1 MTQPMAKSRVPE
13 RRQITIMFCD
23 MVEST
28 ALSVRLDP
36 EELAEIIQTY
46 QQHCAAVIERH
57 DGFVAR
63 YIGDAILAYFGYPR
77 AHENDAERAIRAA
90 RAIIDMRW
98 PTAATAGLK
107 VHIGIATG
115 VVVVGDL
122 SQNGAELSAIGSAPN
137 LAARLESI
145 AAPGSVV
152 VSELTR
158 TLAGRLFDYRDLGR
172 HELKGFAAPV
182 PAWQVIGERKV
193 GSRFHALRAA
203 MTPLVDRLRELDEL
217 QRLWALVQ
225 RGEGHALLITSEAGV
240 GKSRLTD
247 ALAERID
254 PGCLRVWYHA
264 SPNLQSSPLAP
275 VIRQFTIAAGLAEDD
290 DEATRLRKLAQFVPA
305 EAPGSAEIV
314 AFLAE
319 FLSARGDGG
328 RTPEMS
334 PQRQKHRIFEMLMRS
349 LAAFAARGPMLLV
362 IEDLHWIDPTSDEL
376 IGSLLERLSRM
387 PILLVLTARPEF
399 QAHWQDQRRLAQMQ
413 LGPLE
418 RRDAIAMIGLVCG
431 ARSISDETVAEIADK
446 TDGMPLFIED
456 LTKDVLESADAR
468 GASAASPLP
477 IPTTLRD
484 SLTSR
489 LDRLGPAKAV
499 AEVAAVIGREFPYE
513 LLAKVVELPEERLRD
528 ELYQL
533 VDAGLL
539 VARQSS
545 AAPGYAFKHALVR
558 DAAYSSLLKK
568 KQATLHAR
576 IAAALIDE
584 FPDTADSQPE
594 VLAYHFGAAHDV
606 DNAVDFLVKAAKLSA
621 RRSGFVEAIG
631 QLGRALELLA
641 NLPRSRERLRR
652 ELNVYRTLGGIYAE
666 HRGFSS
672 AECGRAYTTA
682 LELCRQLGDAPEIF
696 SVLSGVGSFAITRA
710 EFEQC
715 KALATECLS
724 RAATQASKP
733 PFVMGH
739 LLLGGTLF
747 LQGQLVEARAHLVEA
762 IRIYDEDQPS
772 RRQKQ
777 VLYVQDQKSTGLCYL
792 ALTLTIM
799 GEVERGLAAAETGL
813 VHSRSLGGLHTI
825 NFSLTYLAAVH
836 HIRGDTQAALERATE
851 SLAAAREL
859 GFATWIGISQMIRGA
874 SLVKQGRHDEG
885 VAELR
890 RGMSAHADMEASAYQ
905 PFAMALFA
913 EGLIATGNAGEAL
926 ATVERAIA
934 ISDAKGERFYAAELR
949 RLQAEAMHA
958 CGRLRDAERALQEA
972 IDIAQ
977 LQRAKLFE
985 ARARELRA
993 ARGTRS

>member
-1 MTQPMAKSRVPE
+1 MTQPLDPSRAPE
-13 RRQITIMFCD
+13 RRQLTVMFCD

-36 EELAEIIQTY
+36 EELAEVIQTY
-46 QQHCAAVIERH
+46 RQHCAAMIERH
-57 DGFVAR
+57 GGFVAR
-63 YIGDAILAYFGYPR
+63 YVGDAILAYFGYPR

-90 RAIIDMRW
+90 LAIVGTRW
-98 PTAATAGLK
+98 PTAATADLK

-122 SQNGAELSAIGSAPN
+122 SQSGADLSAIGSAPN

-145 AAPGSVV
+145 AAPGSLV

-172 HELKGFAAPV
+172 HDLKGFDAPV
-182 PAWQVIGERKV
+182 PVWQVTGEHKV

-203 MTPLVDRLRELDEL
+203 LTPLVDRARELDEL
-217 QRLWALVQ
+217 QRLWSLVQ
-225 RGEGHALLITSEAGV
+225 RGEGHAVLITSEAGV
-240 GKSRLTD
+240 GKSRLTE

-264 SPNLQSSPLAP
+264 SPNLQSTPLAP

-290 DEATRLRKLAQFVPA
+290 SEATKLRKLAQFVPV
-305 EAPGSAEIV
+305 ETPGAAEIV

-319 FLSARGDGG
+319 FLSARGEGG
-328 RTPEMS
+328 RSAEMS

-349 LAAFAARGPMLLV
+349 LEGFAARGPILLV

-376 IGSLLERLSRM
+376 IGVLLERLSRM
-387 PILLVLTARPEF
+387 RILLVLTARPEF

-431 ARSISDETVAEIADK
+431 ERSIAEETVAEIADK

-456 LTKDVLESADAR
+456 LTKDVLEGVDAR
-468 GASAASPLP
+468 GASAASPLS

-489 LDRLGPAKAV
+489 LDRLGSAKAV

-513 LLAKVVELPEERLRD
+513 LLAKVAELPEERLRD
-528 ELYQL
+528 ELYRL

-539 VARQSS
+539 VARRSS

-558 DAAYSSLLKK
+558 DAAYASLLRK
-568 KQATLHAR
+568 KQASLHAR
-576 IAAALIDE
+576 IAAVLIDA
-584 FPDTADSQPE
+584 FPDTAESEPE
-594 VLAYHFGAAHDV
+594 VLAYHFDAAHDI
-606 DNAVDFLVKAAKLSA
+606 DHAVDFLVKAAKLSA
-621 RRSGFVEAIG
+621 RRSGFVEAIR
-631 QLGRALELLA
+631 QLERALELLA
-641 NLPRSRERLRR
+641 SAPRSPERLRR
-652 ELNVYRTLGGIYAE
+652 ELNVHRTLGGIYAE

-672 AECGRAYTTA
+672 AECGRAYTLA
-682 LELCRQLGDAPEIF
+682 LELCRELGDAPEIF
-696 SVLSGVGSFAITRA
+696 SVLSGLGSFAITRA
-710 EFEQC
+710 EFGQC
-715 KALATECLS
+715 KVIAEECLS
-724 RAATQASKP
+724 RAAAQTSKP
-733 PFVMGH
+733 PFIMGH
-739 LLLGGTLF
+739 LLYGGTQF
-747 LQGQLVEARAHLVEA
+747 LQGNLVEARAHLEEA
-762 IRIYDEDQPS
+762 IRIYDDDQPS

-792 ALTLTIM
+792 ALALTIM
-799 GEVERGLAAAETGL
+799 GETERGLAAGETGL
-813 VHSRSLGGLHTI
+813 AHSRSLGGLHTV

-836 HIRGDTQAALERATE
+836 HIRGDTQAAFEHATE

-885 VAELR
+885 LAELR
-890 RGMSAHADMEASAYQ
+890 RGMSAHADMEATAYQ

-913 EGLIATGNAGEAL
+913 EGLIATRNAGEAL
-926 ATVERAIA
+926 ATIGRAIA

-949 RLQAEAMHA
+949 RLQAEAMRA
-958 CGRLRDAERALQEA
+958 CGRPGDAARALQEA
-972 IDIAQ
+972 IDIARRQ
-977 LQRAKLFE
+977 QAKLFE
-985 ARARELRA
+985 NRARERLA
-993 ARGTRS
+993 AWNSGS

>member
-1 MTQPMAKSRVPE
+1 MTQPSAESRAPE
-13 RRQITIMFCD
+13 RRQLTMMFCD
-23 MVEST
+23 MVGST

-36 EELAEIIQTY
+36 EELADVIQTY
-46 QQHCAAVIERH
+46 RQHCAALIER
-57 DGFVAR
+57 DGGFVAR
-63 YIGDAILAYFGYPR
+63 YVGDAILAYFGYPR

-90 RAIIDMRW
+90 LAIAGTKW
-98 PTAATAGLK
+98 STAATTGLE

-122 SQNGAELSAIGSAPN
+122 SQSGVELSAIGSAPN

-145 AAPGSVV
+145 AAPGCVV

-172 HELKGFAAPV
+172 HDLKGFDAPV
-182 PAWQVIGERKV
+182 PAWQVTGERKV

-203 MTPLVDRLRELDEL
+203 MTLVDRVRELDEL
-217 QRLWALVQ
+217 QRLWTLVQ
-225 RGEGHALLITSEAGV
+225 RGEGHAVLITSEAGV
-240 GKSRLTD
+240 GKSRLTE

-254 PGCLRVWYHA
+254 PDCLRVWYHA
-264 SPNLQSSPLAP
+264 SPNLQNSPLAP

-290 DEATRLRKLAQFVPA
+290 GEATKLRKLAQFVPA
-305 EAPGSAEIV
+305 EAPGAAEIV

-328 RTPEMS
+328 RTAEMS
-334 PQRQKHRIFEMLMRS
+334 PQRHKHLIFEMLMRS
-349 LAAFAARGPMLLV
+349 LDAFAARGPILLV

-376 IGSLLERLSRM
+376 IGVLLQRLRDM

-399 QAHWQDQRRLAQMQ
+399 QARWQDQGRLTHMA

-418 RRDAIAMIGLVCG
+418 RCDAIAMIGLVCG
-431 ARSISDETVAEIADK
+431 GRSISDETVAEIADK

-456 LTKDVLESADAR
+456 LTKDVLESADAHR
-468 GASAASPLP
+468 ASAMSPLP

-484 SLTSR
+484 ALTSR
-489 LDRLGPAKAV
+489 LDRLASAKAV

-513 LLAKVVELPEERLRD
+513 LLATVVELPEERLRD

-533 VDAGLL
+533 VDAGIL
-539 VARQSS
+539 VTGRTS
-545 AAPGYAFKHALVR
+545 ATPGYAFKHALVR
-558 DAAYSSLLKK
+558 DAAYSGLLRKK
-568 KQATLHAR
+568 RATLHAR
-576 IAAALIDE
+576 IAAALLAK
-584 FPDTADSQPE
+584 FSDTAQSQPE
-594 VLAYHFGAAHDV
+594 VLAYHFDAAHDV

-621 RRSGFVEAIG
+621 RRSGFLEAIG
-631 QLGRALELLA
+631 QLERALELLA
-641 NLPRSRERLRR
+641 SVSRSRERLRR
-652 ELNVYRTLGGIYAE
+652 EMNVHRTLGGIYAE

-672 AECGRAYTTA
+672 VECGRAYTTA
-682 LELCRQLGDAPEIF
+682 LELCRELDDAHEIF
-696 SVLSGVGSFAITRA
+696 SVLSGLGSFAITRA
-710 EFEQC
+710 EFGQC
-715 KALATECLS
+715 EALAAECLS
-724 RAATQASKP
+724 RAATQTSKP

-739 LLLGGTLF
+739 LLHGGRLF
-747 LQGQLVEARAHLVEA
+747 LQGELAEARAHLEQA
-762 IRIYDEDQPS
+762 IRIYDDDQPS

-799 GEVERGLAAAETGL
+799 GEVERGLAAGETGL
-813 VHSRSLGGLHTI
+813 AHSRSLGGLHTV

-836 HIRGDTQAALERATE
+836 HIRGDTQAAFERASE

-874 SLVKQGRHDEG
+874 SLVKQGRHVEG
-885 VAELR
+885 LAELR

-913 EGLIATGNAGEAL
+913 EGLIATRNAGEAL
-926 ATVERAIA
+926 VTLERAIA

-949 RLQAEAMHA
+949 RLQAEAMRA
-958 CGRLRDAERALQEA
+958 CGRRGDAERALHEA
-972 IDIAQ
+972 IDIAHGQ
-977 LQRAKLFE
+977 QAKLFE
-985 ARARELRA
+985 ARARELA
-993 ARGTRS
+993 ARP